1 MRVWLHSQLCVL
13 LSDKEKRQ
21 TNKSPATSTVTA
33 GAGWCGE
40 PITGTAGNSCHHTT
54 NTLYLNLLL
63 ELLSCSGGSSV
74 VRGPSEGHMR
84 TEGGRS
90 SPVPGYLG
98 NTDSA
103 DRFTMIPNKTTSRHD
118 VITPYCTSQTKTKM
132 LQCDFLKVNVCI
144 SWIDLSRECMLWV
157 VCWECVNGA
166 EKHNPARFGG
176 QELGP
181 GLQTQAIPV
190 QTDRELQT
198 AHWVN
203 SICFW
208 IGQFLR
214 HLNDVR
220 AAPSPPQR
228 RQTARKTTEHSF
240 DGKWRSS
247 LYPSLKQTS
256 PHLTVP
262 CHPLA

>member
-98 NTDSA
+98 NTDTVQTGSQWFLIKPPA
-103 DRFTMIPNKTTSRHD
+103 VMMSSRH
-118 VITPYCTSQTKTKM
+118 
-132 LQCDFLKVNVCI
+132 
-144 SWIDLSRECMLWV
+144 
-157 VCWECVNGA
+157 
-166 EKHNPARFGG
+166 
-176 QELGP
+176 
-181 GLQTQAIPV
+181 
-190 QTDRELQT
+190 T
-198 AHWVN
+198 AH
-203 SICFW
+203 
-208 IGQFLR
+208 LR
-214 HLNDVR
+214 
-220 AAPSPPQR
+220 
-228 RQTARKTTEHSF
+228 
-240 DGKWRSS
+240 
-247 LYPSLKQTS
+247 LKQKCCSVTFS
-256 PHLTVP
+256 KWTCVS
-262 CHPLA
+262 AG